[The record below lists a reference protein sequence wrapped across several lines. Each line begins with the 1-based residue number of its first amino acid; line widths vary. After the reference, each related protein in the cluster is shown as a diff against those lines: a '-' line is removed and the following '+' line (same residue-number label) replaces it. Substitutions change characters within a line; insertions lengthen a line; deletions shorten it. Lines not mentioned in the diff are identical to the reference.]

1 MGMVTK
7 SGWKSHHR
15 SLSLADRAIWAPYN
29 DRLQTNIKDT
39 LAVLYHLKVQ
49 KSEKTFH
56 GCPLNYHE
64 VRPDLSNHWKGQ
76 LVWSEQSESF
86 KTPRDKNRHFF
97 IF

>member
-1 MGMVTK
+1 MLKPKNMWHTALFLLSHSIKVRHPRLLMGMVAK

-15 SLSLADRAIWAPYN
+15 SLSLADRAIRAPYN

-56 GCPLNYHE
+56 GCPFNYHE
-64 VRPDLSNHWKGQ
+64 VRPDLSNH
-76 LVWSEQSESF
+76 
-86 KTPRDKNRHFF
+86 
-97 IF
+97 